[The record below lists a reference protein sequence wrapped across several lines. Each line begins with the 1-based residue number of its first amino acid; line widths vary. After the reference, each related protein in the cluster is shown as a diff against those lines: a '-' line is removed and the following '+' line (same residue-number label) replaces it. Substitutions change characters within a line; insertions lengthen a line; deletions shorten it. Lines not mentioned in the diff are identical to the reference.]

1 MVFKGLFASEYY
13 DPEACPTGGSK
24 ILQTYGYGLFI
35 HSSGH
40 HNISIRRM

>member
-1 MVFKGLFASEYY
+1 MVFKGLFASEHY

-24 ILQTYGYGLFI
+24 ILQTHGHGLLI

-40 HNISIRRM
+40 HKISFCYM